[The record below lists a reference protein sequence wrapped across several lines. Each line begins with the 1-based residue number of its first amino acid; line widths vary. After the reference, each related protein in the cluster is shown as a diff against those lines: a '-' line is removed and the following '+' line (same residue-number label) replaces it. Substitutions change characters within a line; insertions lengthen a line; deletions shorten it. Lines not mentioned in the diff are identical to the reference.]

1 MASEATPAALT
12 TTPATVD
19 EAVRITSQFPD
30 IHQFDHAILQVV
42 PSYPTRSD
50 DEVRSL
56 IQTLTTCG
64 LSEPALAAL
73 QVVLKDVGQSANQ
86 LGKLRADALLAE
98 IASRPDLQSDY
109 ASDLSRQLEDMHSG
123 FCPSGR
129 VTRIYQVY
137 QAFIERADLLV
148 QTTSRN
154 ETAERDEENDAMS
167 CKVGQLSLHD

>member
-1 MASEATPAALT
+1 MASEANTTATAAVAA
-12 TTPATVD
+12 PATVD

-30 IHQFDHAILQVV
+30 VHQFDHAILQVV

-50 DEVRSL
+50 EEIRSL

-137 QAFIERADLLV
+137 QAFIERAEDALSCAVKQLDL
-148 QTTSRN
+148 R
-154 ETAERDEENDAMS
+154 
-167 CKVGQLSLHD
+167 